1 MDCGM
6 RLPCMRYFVCWCQL
20 LNFHSSSDF
29 SPWLIL
35 LGYLWGFFPLPGCL
49 SHRPYREAIILST
62 FYAFLKQNH
71 PTGSHTISNAMPA
84 CFMSKKCQKWR
95 KLWTIFT
102 NSFLDVC
109 IKSLGVNLPLALQNT
124 SFIRE
129 LQSTRAL
136 SLQRQNLKERGE
148 KKNKSRLGEA

>member
-1 MDCGM
+1 MEWDFHAWGILFADVSCSTSILLVIFPLGWFYWGIYGVSSLCQDVSLTDLIGKQLSWALFM
-6 RLPCMRYFVCWCQL
+6 PFWSKTIQQVPIPSVRLCQL
-20 LNFHSSSDF
+20 AS
-29 SPWLIL
+29 
-35 LGYLWGFFPLPGCL
+35 C
-49 SHRPYREAIILST
+49 
-62 FYAFLKQNH
+62 Q
-71 PTGSHTISNAMPA
+71 
-84 CFMSKKCQKWR
+84 KKCQKWR